1 MWEPGRATLM
11 FLENPIVADGS
22 WQDFTFD
29 LRKAKEGT
37 WSGELKDFHVAFLF
51 DPGES
56 GGNVRLVEIDRI
68 ILTGFEEQLKGEL
81 SPPPLGAG
89 APPGQLL
96 EEARFTSLGLIG
108 VGRSGGLPEYPAAV
122 LNDFDEDGAL
132 DLASAWWRYGW
143 SDDAEAILDSHGWLT
158 ALGMVPGSFGA
169 RGFPGTGGA
178 YTFLNRGI
186 DGDATSVASGEL
198 DPKPQA
204 SPVVSVY
211 PNPFN
216 SNVVIRLTKAD
227 LDGDPVSMTVYNVA
241 GQPVR
246 SLARGVL
253 AAETHEVLWDGRTD
267 RGELVSSGA
276 YFLRVDTGGRSM
288 VQKMLVAR

>member
-1 MWEPGRATLM
+1 
-11 FLENPIVADGS
+11 
-22 WQDFTFD
+22 
-29 LRKAKEGT
+29 
-37 WSGELKDFHVAFLF
+37 
-51 DPGES
+51 
-56 GGNVRLVEIDRI
+56 
-68 ILTGFEEQLKGEL
+68 
-81 SPPPLGAG
+81 
-89 APPGQLL
+89 
-96 EEARFTSLGLIG
+96 
-108 VGRSGGLPEYPAAV
+108 
-122 LNDFDEDGAL
+122 
-132 DLASAWWRYGW
+132 
-143 SDDAEAILDSHGWLT
+143 
-158 ALGMVPGSFGA
+158 MVPGSFGA

-204 SPVVSVY
+204 SSVVSVY

-267 RGELVSSGA
+267 KGEPVSSGV
-276 YFLRVDTGGRSM
+276 YLLRLVTGGRSM
-288 VQKMLVAR
+288 VRKMLVAR